1 MGAGAGGSASPR
13 SEASELLQKPL
24 KDGKE
29 AAPPAEMKLKAHHQV
44 SHDRPGPP
52 VGTADPE
59 PHLACLLAQMVKGRL
74 PMRETWVPSLGQEDP
89 PEQEMA
95 IHSRIIAWRI
105 PWTEEPGGLPSMRL
119 QRVGHDRVTKHRVD
133 RRTPPPTIQNA
144 MASLFSSNTQ
154 PLGYLLLVC
163 PCTLARGVPLV
174 LGSHS
179 DSAAGEAGSRPGQ
192 GDFSSPQGR
201 P

>member
-1 MGAGAGGSASPR
+1 MVGAGAGGSASPR

-133 RRTPPPTIQNA
+133 RRTPHPQYKMPWPHCSPATL
-144 MASLFSSNTQ
+144 SLSGTCSWFA
-154 PLGYLLLVC
+154 PARWPVGYLW
-163 PCTLARGVPLV
+163 
-174 LGSHS
+174 S
-179 DSAAGEAGSRPGQ
+179 
-192 GDFSSPQGR
+192 
-201 P
+201 